1 MLPTNQ
7 KADIFIGKTYNVL
20 HYKNNIPEEQFKD
33 YQHLYILSYNEIKAI
48 DWALNPRDPTGNIV
62 QCNKSNCESIQE
74 HWNKIIAT
82 TDPSLVIK
90 LEKIPVMKGVGLSN
104 QYGIK
109 TCLPSIPQPF
119 IERYVEE
126 YNKGNKIEY
135 VMVEYNYFENDTS
148 ECIGMD
154 GVYNG
159 IPFNGYVLKLNSDNT
174 INIKPVKDIWTR
186 EEIIELLHQYDL
198 NGTCNTDIDFNKW
211 IDNNL

>member
-33 YQHLYILSYNEIKAI
+33 YQHLYILSDDEIKEG
-48 DWALNPRDPTGNIV
+48 DWYLFLPEDSVRQATFDFIPHYNL
-62 QCNKSNCESIQE
+62 K
-74 HWNKIIAT
+74 KIIAT
-82 TDPSLVIK
+82 TDPSLIIYESEVLARASGFK
-90 LEKIPVMKGVGLSN
+90 LETGDLCITFIPRS
-104 QYGIK
+104 
-109 TCLPSIPQPF
+109 F

-126 YNKGNKIEY
+126 YNKGNKIES